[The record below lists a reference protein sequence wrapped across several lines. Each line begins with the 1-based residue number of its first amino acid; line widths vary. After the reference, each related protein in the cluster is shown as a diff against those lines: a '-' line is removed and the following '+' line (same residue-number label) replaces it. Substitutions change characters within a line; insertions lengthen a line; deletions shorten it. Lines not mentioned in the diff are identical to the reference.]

1 MVTRLSLIKELA
13 SIVPPEVLVVTSI
26 GNNSYF
32 WAELTDREAT
42 LYHSTLGMCTPAAFG
57 LAMALPQRKVL
68 ALDSDGNVLLNLGV
82 LGTIANENPTNLTVL
97 VMDNGNYLGSHKSA
111 PGMRTAT
118 GGKMKLQEVAKGCG
132 ITSSHLVQDVANF
145 RETMQLALKS
155 DGPHFVSAQVEAI
168 DLERPPKTK
177 HVLDPRE
184 NKYQFAKYIERTE
197 GVQILGGGLGNFG

>member
-1 MVTRLSLIKELA
+1 MVNRLALITELA
-13 SIVPPEVLVVTSI
+13 ALVPPEVIVVTSI

-42 LYHSTLGMCTPAAFG
+42 LFHSTLGMCTPAAFG

-68 ALDSDGNVLLNLGV
+68 ALDSDGNLLLNLGV

-97 VMDNGNYLGSHKSA
+97 VMDNGNYLGSHKRE

-132 ITSSHLVQDVANF
+132 IASSHLVSDVAMF
-145 RETMQLALKS
+145 REKVQMALKS
-155 DGPHFVSAQVEAI
+155 DGRHYIYAQVEA
-168 DLERPPKTK
+168 R
-177 HVLDPRE
+177 DPE
-184 NKYQFAKYIERTE
+184 
-197 GVQILGGGLGNFG
+197 